1 MQLYDKFTNVSLSG
15 NKITGTLLDNY
26 QPPSYAID
34 MSVNRLSGPL
44 PLSLRDTNSSVYVV
58 SGNLFGCPILSN
70 DLANQGVSDVSCG
83 SQSLDFSVY
92 TWLVSAVTT
101 VTLILG
107 LLMYNSTRVVLLK
120 SRVLVWMKAS
130 YHHIPSI
137 ANSNRAQSSYSLMHT
152 VRAVKVLESV
162 SSMSVVVLVIL
173 VLVVMMAY
181 TGMKTR
187 RVNSV
192 YQVQYLY
199 TVTAA
204 FFVGVS
210 PAVVVWIFVVVSGS
224 IVGIL
229 CVRSRPLAVSSLL
242 ENETI
247 NRVDHDDS
255 NDTDY
260 QEYRD
265 SLQKLALQSSVVI
278 TIIAI
283 ALAINYGFVKTIYF
297 SQLSNLAA
305 TQFIFTVIKIIFNSI
320 VVPLSSKL
328 IRREYRSVYSM
339 TMKILVTTAIPAL
352 AVLIGSPL
360 CLYNELLPTAI
371 TDTYISMKG
380 YSCYGSGC
388 RVTTEPVTTSFI
400 PPWNYSY
407 QCSSSFLVS
416 YLSNFVYLY
425 TINGI
430 VMPLIHFIIMSIY
443 SSWPNSTLLVGQ
455 SVFAVPDIND
465 SSMSS
470 QSQVEM
476 SVMSNLVH
484 DHSDSGSTSKSESV
498 TVNSPR
504 VTLSKSDDFTIDISD
519 MIPST
524 CVDITLLLTFGLAS
538 PLLAIPISFSIIIN
552 TLLLRLAL
560 GRYIVVV
567 SSATGQAACYQK
579 LESAFQDAW
588 KGLSGTTVIITITII
603 AIITIITVTIRFMG
617 NHECIR
623 RSVLVTVCI

>member
-1 MQLYDKFTNVSLSG
+1 MQLYDKFTSVSLSG
-15 NKITGTLLDNY
+15 NKITGTLLDSY

-44 PLSLRDTNSSVYVV
+44 PPSLRDTNSSVSVV

-92 TWLVSAVTT
+92 TWLVST
-101 VTLILG
+101 VTAIALTLC
-107 LLMYNSTRVVLLK
+107 LLVYNSSTIVLLK

-137 ANSNRAQSSYSLMHT
+137 ANSTRAQSSNSLLHT

-162 SSMSVVVLVIL
+162 SSMSIVVLVMF

-181 TGMKTR
+181 TGMKTH

-210 PAVVVWIFVVVSGS
+210 PAVVVWIFVVISGA

-229 CVRSRPLAVSSLL
+229 CVRSRPLVVSSVV
-242 ENETI
+242 ESSSVH
-247 NRVDHDDS
+247 RVDHDDS
-255 NDTDY
+255 KVSYY

-283 ALAINYGFVKTIYF
+283 ALAINYGFVETIYF
-297 SQLSNLAA
+297 GQLSNLAA
-305 TQFIFTVIKIIFNSI
+305 TQFVFTVIKIIFNSI

-360 CLYNELLPTAI
+360 CLYNELFPAAI
-371 TDTYISMKG
+371 TDTYIHIDT
-380 YSCYGSGC
+380 YFCYGSYC
-388 RVTTEPVTTSFI
+388 KLATEPVTTSFI

-425 TINGI
+425 TISGI
-430 VMPLIHFIIMSIY
+430 VMPLIHFIMMSMN
-443 SSWPNSTLLVGQ
+443 SSQFTSSLLLGH

-465 SSMSS
+465 SSMSTKP
-470 QSQVEM
+470 QVEM
-476 SVMSNLVH
+476 SVMSSPVH
-484 DHSDSGSTSKSESV
+484 SGSGDTSKSDSDT
-498 TVNSPR
+498 TVDSNRAS
-504 VTLSKSDDFTIDISD
+504 LSKSSDFTIDMSD
-519 MIPST
+519 IIPSI

-603 AIITIITVTIRFMG
+603 TIITIITVTIRFMG

-623 RSVLVTVCI
+623 WSVLVIVCI